1 MAPRVRDVDERPS
14 LQLIMRRSWERPTQS
29 DWTDVLGALPLFS
42 RLGKRRLRGI
52 AKLASVANY
61 LPGEVIVQAG
71 DPGDSF
77 YLMLEGRARVLG
89 RSRTLRSGDYF
100 GEMALVDGGPRS
112 ATITATSAVRVMKL
126 PRRAFLRA
134 LKQDPQ
140 IGLAIMETL
149 AERLRRLERGDISA
163 RRAHG

>member
-1 MAPRVRDVDERPS
+1 MGAARRPRDVYESPS
-14 LQLIMRRSWERPTQS
+14 LQMIVRRSWERPTQN
-29 DWTDVLGALPLFS
+29 DWTEVLGALPLFS
-42 RLGKRRLRGI
+42 RLSGRQLRGI
-52 AKLASVANY
+52 ARLAKVVDYA
-61 LPGEVIVQAG
+61 PGDVMVQAG
-71 DPGDSF
+71 ERGDSF
-77 YLMLEGRARVLG
+77 DLMLEGRARVLG
-89 RSRTLRSGDYF
+89 RSRVLRSGDFF

-149 AERLRRLERGDISA
+149 AGRVRRLERAISA
-163 RRAHG
+163 